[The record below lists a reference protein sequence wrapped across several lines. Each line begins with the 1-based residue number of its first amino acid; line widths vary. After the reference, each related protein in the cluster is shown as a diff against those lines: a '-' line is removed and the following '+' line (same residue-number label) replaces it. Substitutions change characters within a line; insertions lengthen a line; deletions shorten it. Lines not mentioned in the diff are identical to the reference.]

1 MITKSAPHFLA
12 SEDIESVRTLA
23 GMLQNC
29 QKICDNVG
37 VRINNSGECGDYL
50 EGSDLRQFFDHLSRQ
65 LDSFRVNLR
74 QLEQDSKEFDPDDVS
89 REASPERV

>member
-1 MITKSAPHFLA
+1 MISKSAPHYLA

-29 QKICDNVG
+29 QKVCDNVG
-37 VRINNSGECGDYL
+37 VRLDKNGQCGDYL
-50 EGSDLRQFFDHLSRQ
+50 EGSDIRQFFDHLSKQ

-74 QLEQDSKEFDPDDVS
+74 QLESNAKEFDPDDVS
-89 REASPERV
+89 REASPKQV